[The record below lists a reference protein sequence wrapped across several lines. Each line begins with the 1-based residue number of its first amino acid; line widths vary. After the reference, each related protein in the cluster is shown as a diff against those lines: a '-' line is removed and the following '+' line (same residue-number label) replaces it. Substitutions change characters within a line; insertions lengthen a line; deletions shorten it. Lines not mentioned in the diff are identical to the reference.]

1 LTYCMLIGVVNGRH
15 DLGKRQ
21 AGVDRTRAA
30 VLAAARELVSA
41 SGGTSLSVGAVAR
54 RAGVSRLTIYNRF
67 GSRSGLLRAV
77 AGEAHGRAVPAA
89 SNGTAY
95 PREELRERIV
105 AACSSWASD
114 PALFRALP
122 AGDPAT
128 QKDRGLAERLA
139 AADQLRPGCSL
150 KEAEDVIG
158 ALTSFA
164 VFDRL
169 HQDGRRSTG
178 GVAEI
183 LMRLAGAILT
193 PTP

>member
-1 LTYCMLIGVVNGRH
+1 VVSGRH

-21 AGVDRTRAA
+21 AGVDRTKAA
-30 VLAAARELVSA
+30 VLAAARELVA
-41 SGGTSLSVGAVAR
+41 AGGGSQLSVGAVAR

-67 GSRSGLLRAV
+67 GSRSELLRAV
-77 AGEAHGRAVPAA
+77 AGEAHGRALPTAT
-89 SNGTAY
+89 NGARH
-95 PREELRERIV
+95 PREELRDRIT
-105 AACSSWASD
+105 AACSTWSSD

-122 AGDPAT
+122 AVTTAGDPAT

-169 HQDGRRSTG
+169 HQDGRRSPAA
-178 GVAEI
+178 VAEI
-183 LMRLAGAILT
+183 LMRLAGTILS
-193 PTP
+193 PAS